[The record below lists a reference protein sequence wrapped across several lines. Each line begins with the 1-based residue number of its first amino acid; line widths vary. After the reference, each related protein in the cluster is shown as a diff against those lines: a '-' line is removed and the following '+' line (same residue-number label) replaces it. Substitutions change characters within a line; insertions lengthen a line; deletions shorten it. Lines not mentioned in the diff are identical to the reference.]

1 MHTYFEVESRL
12 LENETNS
19 RFTFSRH
26 LQKNKRCILV
36 TLSCL
41 LFYYLRFFSTTE
53 FYSHLLESP
62 VYILHVNSAFI
73 GENDFPPKCILA
85 TTAHVLGTSIVHTT
99 SIQRRIMVPCASPT
113 SYYLF
118 TEGVGDFIKVGKYFL
133 LNQTRNFTVR
143 NCLEEILGF

>member
-1 MHTYFEVESRL
+1 MPSPIDVVQENAVTRINHILRVSSAQLSDVVLSRAWQL
-12 LENETNS
+12 
-19 RFTFSRH
+19 SRH

-118 TEGVGDFIKVGKYFL
+118 TEG
-133 LNQTRNFTVR
+133 
-143 NCLEEILGF
+143 

>member
-41 LFYYLRFFSTTE
+41 LFYYLRFFSTE
-53 FYSHLLESP
+53 FYSHLLEIP

-143 NCLEEILGF
+143 NCL